1 MNIKQAAEQ
10 SGVSARNI
18 RYYEQAGLLTL
29 PATLKNEYRI
39 YSQADVR
46 ALKLIRMLRTLDMP
60 VEEIGTVLNGTLP
73 LAEAAERQRQR
84 LEAEQQSWR
93 QPQPSARSWPPATER
108 RQSWMWTA
116 ALSGWTPPCPGGR
129 LVYRLGCRTTG
140 KWRLPSISGSLPL
153 RRTPP
158 LQPPQEFTAELLAW
172 AANCGEGDRH
182 HPREHGAAVYAGRHR
197 VQGRA
202 VFESCAQYPDP
213 AGSVRGVRSI
223 GAGGG
228 GRPES
233 GCGCRDFC
241 TTACRCLY
249 ALHWQWSG
257 SAPGI
262 CRFGPTRRLCCW
274 CWRSRHRVRLPR
286 GGISITTTETNKK
299 NGRQRGLSPI

>member
-1 MNIKQAAEQ
+1 M
-10 SGVSARNI
+10 
-18 RYYEQAGLLTL
+18 
-29 PATLKNEYRI
+29 
-39 YSQADVR
+39 
-46 ALKLIRMLRTLDMP
+46 
-60 VEEIGTVLNGTLP
+60 LNGTLP

-93 QPQPSARSWPPATER
+93 QPEPSARSWPPATER

-116 ALSGWTPPCPGGR
+116 ALSGWTPLPRRAAGLPAG
-129 LVYRLGCRTTG
+129 LQDYRKMAAAEHKRQFTF
-140 KWRLPSISGSLPL
+140 
-153 RRTPP
+153 TPDTAIAT
-158 LQPPQEFTAELLAW
+158 PQEFTAELLAW

-197 VQGRA
+197 VQGPCGIRVMCAISRSCGCGARCAIHRRWRWRA
-202 VFESCAQYPDP
+202 T
-213 AGSVRGVRSI
+213 R
-223 GAGGG
+223 
-228 GRPES
+228 S

-274 CWRSRHRVRLPR
+274 CWALSASGTASA

-299 NGRQRGLSPI
+299 NGEAARAVSHLIYPSSSLCSSSTVSARAAAPAAVSSPAVP